1 MGPSEFYLLLCYVG
15 LLSGLFQQ
23 FGLCFL
29 IYKIEQYE
37 GDPPKLEFI
46 KNCVSILTCL
56 NLSHLQSALHFMQ
69 YSYRDIFST
78 AECGFELAGFNALWC
93 FCSFLFHL
101 FHISKT
107 FPSEDFSH
115 QGNKK
120 SFSGPDGVNSE
131 HRARGSCCLWSET
144 AEYSVQCGQAHS
156 YITHHEMG
164 KCVESSKNIH

>member
-1 MGPSEFYLLLCYVG
+1 
-15 LLSGLFQQ
+15 
-23 FGLCFL
+23 
-29 IYKIEQYE
+29 
-37 GDPPKLEFI
+37 
-46 KNCVSILTCL
+46 
-56 NLSHLQSALHFMQ
+56 MQ

-78 AECGFELAGFNALWC
+78 AESGFELAGFNALWC

-144 AEYSVQCGQAHS
+144 AEYSVQSGQAHS
-156 YITHHEMG
+156 HTSPIMKWASVLSLQKTFTEAERNLSQRRQLVH
-164 KCVESSKNIH
+164 